1 MIIIV
6 VVIVHEFVIIV
17 VVVVVMHIQVNLGQ
31 TCLQEPN
38 NMRQKI
44 IYK

>member
-6 VVIVHEFVIIV
+6 VVIVHEFVII

>member
-17 VVVVVMHIQVNLGQ
+17 VVVVMHIQVNLGQ
-31 TCLQEPN
+31 TYLQEPKKHASKN
-38 NMRQKI
+38 
-44 IYK
+44 YL